1 MNDDDRFRPEG
12 EDGLLGRVR
21 LRRSDAGAVQ
31 VVKSLDHARA
41 SDADEFRRRFEALT
55 RLDHPH
61 LVHYVGIESLDEPIQ
76 IVAEHVDG
84 ADLLSYLRRAPTASE
99 IRAVHHRFESERPN
113 HPPPETE
120 ETEQDSAES
129 TESDGHDPPPPPPA
143 EESER
148 NGSPPADAE
157 GGGEVDEVDLAPPAA
172 EKSGEAEEADDR
184 EDDFEPADEL
194 DEDVLEGP
202 SFPEVHTYAEAG
214 IGNSESS
221 DVVVDPEPD
230 LESDRV
236 ELIDVVF
243 LRLER
248 LMPLILGALEYLHR
262 FRTPHGALKP
272 TNILVDATGR
282 CALSDFG
289 LRSLLE
295 LAEAED
301 AEETDGAITPPDET
315 NLDYAKAYLAP
326 ECRENFETSPK
337 ADLYALGCVL
347 FEAITGCRPYRW
359 DPATDEEPAGE
370 SQQRR
375 RISEELD
382 AVEHLEGE
390 ADGEQS
396 PASEASDPNDPDPTP
411 PPLDERRYELRASAL
426 SELEPRCPA
435 AWADLIIRLLDPDP
449 ERRPDFEEIR
459 ELLASSRGRS
469 VDIPPS
475 FIPEQKLFFGRDEI
489 FDRVVEDAQACV
501 AAESLQVSILT
512 GPAGYG
518 KTAIGERLA
527 HWAAQRGWVLLRG
540 RCYDQDALLYQGW
553 KEIAAQLGE
562 LCRSAMGELD
572 EATEE
577 LRRHAGRLFSELSTT
592 VDDDL
597 SIDRLEAVEA
607 LRELLK
613 TLSEERPILLFFDN
627 LDWASWDTGA
637 LLADVIAEPEGLQCM
652 VVGTWRTGDE
662 GPKKQR
668 LRTEFESAPVEID
681 WVSVRGFNS
690 SEADAFVASI
700 ADLERSQRETVL
712 ELGGDNP
719 LLLEELVHQLYLDR
733 DESSATNVE
742 TTETGTDEEP
752 ETTEVAEPPAE
763 AELPPEL
770 EELKRSGVSE
780 SEMFI
785 ELLRGRLDELTRQQ
799 TFVVQLL
806 SVASV
811 PLPERVLSA
820 AVDRE
825 FHTSE
830 GMGQSL
836 GPLFKNLRT
845 RRLVREVTTERWN
858 HAFTLFHNLSRDLI
872 LEEIH
877 DQHYTHLCDHLAET
891 LRQLWPDAKELH
903 FEYLL
908 RADRLSEALDSAV
921 RAARNAHLRFAYHRA
936 AGLWRWIAEQS
947 SESTRFTTLQP
958 REELAHNERLAG
970 RPQRA
975 APLYHEL
982 SEGLPPGAARSKFQL
997 DEFETL
1003 LEAGHRRQALGTLER
1018 ALQSFGERYARPH
1031 WLQKLSE
1038 WKNRAVAATNRW
1050 SDEPENATHD
1060 SLGGRMTLQLRLY
1073 RQIILKNDVLASRRG
1088 AQFRAKFS
1096 AMAERSRDAL
1106 LLGYDRLFL
1115 ARDCH
1120 YYGIS
1125 QSPERA
1131 DDWYDETEKLFETS
1145 DDAYGLAQ
1153 TAVGRARLL
1162 RNRGEFDGSE
1172 QWLQKAKERLSMSAP
1187 DVGRERYSI
1196 DYEQAL
1202 LAQERGEL
1210 ERALRRAYKLR
1221 HFYRGNALAR
1231 FRAAQ
1236 VLVPVHLLRG
1246 ELRRVEVLV
1255 DECESFLEGEP
1266 PCVGTAWLARQSTRL
1281 NLALDRPEVAQGR
1294 LNVLE
1299 EQLRGSGLMPHPFV
1313 HLALHAS
1320 QAQAL
1325 IALISRKTQIGE
1337 SRRDD
1342 LFGEVKDSIDEIRR
1356 RSPNLV
1362 PPLESEIERLFARF
1376 EMLRGNQSEAY
1387 RHLDAA
1393 LEVLAGYPNPIAR
1406 SMCAEA
1412 RGLAFQREDSEQ
1424 GTSLVEQS
1432 RVIYD
1437 HHDCHFPLVL
1447 EGWPVPE
1454 RMAKL
1459 RPDPEE

>member
-1 MNDDDRFRPEG
+1 MNDDDRFHPEG

-31 VVKSLDHARA
+31 VVKSLEHARA
-41 SDADEFRRRFEALT
+41 PDADEFRRRFEALT

-61 LVHYVGIESLDEPIQ
+61 LVHYIDIESLEEPIQ

-84 ADLLSYLRRAPTASE
+84 TDLLSYLRRAPTASE
-99 IRAVHHRFESERPN
+99 IRAVHHRFESERPDQF
-113 HPPPETE
+113 PSETE
-120 ETEQDSAES
+120 EAKRDPAESAES
-129 TESDGHDPPPPPPA
+129 EPHDPA
-143 EESER
+143 SA
-148 NGSPPADAE
+148 PPADESNADGSQSVDAE
-157 GGGEVDEVDLAPPAA
+157 NKRENGQVDLAPPAA
-172 EKSGEAEEADDR
+172 EESERAAGNDDH
-184 EDDFEPADEL
+184 DDNHETADEL
-194 DEDVLEGP
+194 AEDVLEGP

-214 IGNSESS
+214 MEESESS
-221 DVVVDPEPD
+221 DVIIDPEPD

-282 CALSDFG
+282 CALTDFG
-289 LRSLLE
+289 LRALLE

-301 AEETDGAITPPDET
+301 TEETDGAITPPDET
-315 NLDYAKAYLAP
+315 SLDYARAYLAP

-359 DPATDEEPAGE
+359 DPATDEETADE
-370 SQQRR
+370 DQQRR

-382 AVEHLEGE
+382 AVEHLDGKP
-390 ADGEQS
+390 DGERPPTS
-396 PASEASDPNDPDPTP
+396 DASDGNDADPTP

-449 ERRPDFEEIR
+449 ERRPDFKEIR

-489 FDRVVEDAQACV
+489 FDRVVEQAQTCV

-540 RCYDQDALLYQGW
+540 RCYEQEALLYQGW

-577 LRRHAGRLFSELSTT
+577 LRRHAGRLFSELSPAGDEET
-592 VDDDL
+592 
-597 SIDRLEAVEA
+597 SIDRLEAVDA
-607 LRELLK
+607 LRELLR

-652 VVGTWRTGDE
+652 VVGTWRTEDE
-662 GPKKQR
+662 GTKKQR
-668 LRTEFESAPVEID
+668 LRTEFESAPVDID
-681 WVSVRGFNS
+681 WVPVRGFNP
-690 SEADAFVASI
+690 SEADAYVDSI
-700 ADLERSQRETVL
+700 ADLEPPQRETIL

-733 DESSATNVE
+733 DDWSAESVGTA
-742 TTETGTDEEP
+742 ETGPGEKQGATDAAKASP
-752 ETTEVAEPPAE
+752 DDEV
-763 AELPPEL
+763 PPEL
-770 EELKRSGVSE
+770 DELKRSGVSE

-785 ELLRGRLDELTRQQ
+785 ELLRDRLDELTRQQ

-806 SVASV
+806 SVASI

-836 GPLFKNLRT
+836 GPLFEKLRT

-877 DQHYTHLCDHLAET
+877 EQHYTHLCNHLAET

-908 RADRLSEALDSAV
+908 RADRLSEALDSSV
-921 RAARNAHLRFAYHRA
+921 RAARNAHMRFAYHRA

-947 SESTRFTTLQP
+947 SETARFTTLQP

-1003 LEAGHRRQALGTLER
+1003 LEAGLRSQALRTLEG
-1018 ALQSFGERYARPH
+1018 ALQSFGERYARPR
-1031 WLQKLSE
+1031 WLQKISE

-1125 QSPERA
+1125 QSPDRA

-1145 DDAYGLAQ
+1145 EDAYGLAQ

-1162 RNRGEFDGSE
+1162 RNRGEFDASK
-1172 QWLQKAKERLSMSAP
+1172 QWLQKAKERLSMSAS
-1187 DVGRERYSI
+1187 DDGRERYSI
-1196 DYEQAL
+1196 EYEQAL

-1299 EQLRGSGLMPHPFV
+1299 EQLRGSGLMRHPFV
-1313 HLALHAS
+1313 HLAFHAS
-1320 QAQAL
+1320 RAQAL
-1325 IALISRKTQIGE
+1325 IALIARKDQIGE

-1342 LFGEVKDSIDEIRR
+1342 LFGDVRDSIAEIRS
-1356 RSPNLV
+1356 RSPDLV
-1362 PPLESEIERLFARF
+1362 PPLESEIARLFARF
-1376 EMLRGNQSEAY
+1376 ELLRGNQAEAY

-1459 RPDPEE
+1459 RPDPE